1 MPSTRW
7 ILAGVLCAAA
17 LAVAP
22 RAQVFRSTVDLV
34 SLGVTVLD
42 KDGGFVTDLTADD
55 FEIVENGRPQAI
67 KFFARGD
74 SQPAPALHL
83 GLLFDGST
91 SMEEDIAFS
100 RSAAIK
106 FLNTL
111 PDAEEVTLVDFDT
124 EVRVARY
131 GPNDFPR
138 LVERIRR
145 RKPQGDTAMH
155 DALGVYL
162 HGASDLDGRKI
173 LVMYTDGADTSSTMN
188 FGETIDLLKA
198 ADITLY
204 AIGFLRGSTSPR
216 AMEQR
221 LRLQQLTEVTGG
233 LAFFPNSVKDL
244 DKTYAKVTSEI
255 RAQYTI
261 GYLSADT
268 RTDGSW
274 RKVDLKVKR
283 PGLKV
288 RSRKGYYAPFRQAP

>member
-1 MPSTRW
+1 MRNTRW
-7 ILAGVLCAAA
+7 ILGGLWCAA
-17 LAVAP
+17 LAVTLH
-22 RAQVFRSTVDLV
+22 AQTFRSTVDLV
-34 SLGVTVLD
+34 SLGVTVFD
-42 KDGGFVTDLTADD
+42 KDGVFLTDLSADD
-55 FEIVENGRPQAI
+55 FEIIEDGRPQAI

-74 SQPAPALHL
+74 SHPAPALHL

-131 GPNDFPR
+131 GPNDFAR

-162 HGASDLDGRKI
+162 DGSSALDGRKI
-173 LVMYTDGADTSSTMN
+173 LVLYTDGADTSSTMN
-188 FGETIDLLKA
+188 FGEAINLLKA
-198 ADITLY
+198 ADITMY
-204 AIGFLRGSTSPR
+204 AIGFLRHSTSSR
-216 AMEQR
+216 SMEQR

-244 DKTYAKVTSEI
+244 DKTYAKVSEEI
-255 RAQYTI
+255 RAQFTI
-261 GYLSADT
+261 GYLSSDT
-268 RTDGSW
+268 RTDGRW
-274 RKVDLKVKR
+274 RKVDIKVKR
-283 PGLKV
+283 PGVKV
-288 RSRKGYYAPFRQAP
+288 RSRRGYYAPYRQQP